1 MVFIPPA
8 PSLLLRFGGDHVPL
22 LRHGLPVGGLL
33 CGRRAHRPGEALS
46 LALGPG
52 EEMALLVSGTLPAPA
67 ALP

>member
-8 PSLLLRFGGDHVPL
+8 RSLLLRFGSDPVPL
-22 LRHGLPVGGLL
+22 LKIWSSLVAFSIAAGLPG
-33 CGRRAHRPGEALS
+33 PGKALS

-52 EEMALLVSGTLPAPA
+52 KEMALLVSGTLPAPA